1 MGERRR
7 IPGQA
12 PSGMAQSWQE
22 RGYRGESANPNPSYK
37 DDPKGEEAY
46 QRAFE
51 AAARQNPPRVPNP
64 HFYPNSPSA
73 CEYIRK
79 RDQQL
84 FNSASSNSF
93 HSPASSPSSAA
104 VQASRHHSGYGPPPV
119 PAAAHHQAQNAHEA
133 HSQIPHLPDPY
144 RHHQQQQQPHNTA
157 PQQSWYPTQGP
168 PQSFIDPRGQSG
180 PASSQFPQPN
190 PWAPGG
196 PPNPLR

>member
-22 RGYRGESANPNPSYK
+22 RGYRGESVNPNPSYR

-46 QRAFE
+46 QKAFE

-64 HFYPNSPSA
+64 HYYPNSPSA

-84 FNSASSNSF
+84 FNSAPSTSQPANSS
-93 HSPASSPSSAA
+93 HSAAA

-133 HSQIPHLPDPY
+133 HSQIPHLPHPY
-144 RHHQQQQQPHNTA
+144 RPHQQQQQPHN
-157 PQQSWYPTQGP
+157 
-168 PQSFIDPRGQSG
+168 
-180 PASSQFPQPN
+180 
-190 PWAPGG
+190 
-196 PPNPLR
+196 